1 MKKRTD
7 LTTLFIGGILNGAQS
22 LAGSALDGVRRA
34 THLFTRNLARRF
46 FLYFFVFL
54 GSMFILTGLAQ
65 FVSIQYAFPGSG
77 EVVVG
82 IGILIA
88 ALVIYTSTKGEV

>member
-7 LTTLFIGGILNGAQS
+7 LIALFMESILNGMQS
-22 LAGSALDGVRRA
+22 LVGSAFNGLQRA
-34 THLFTRNLARRF
+34 TDLFTRNLARRF

-77 EVVVG
+77 EVIVG

-88 ALVIYTSTKGEV
+88 ALVIYASTKGEV